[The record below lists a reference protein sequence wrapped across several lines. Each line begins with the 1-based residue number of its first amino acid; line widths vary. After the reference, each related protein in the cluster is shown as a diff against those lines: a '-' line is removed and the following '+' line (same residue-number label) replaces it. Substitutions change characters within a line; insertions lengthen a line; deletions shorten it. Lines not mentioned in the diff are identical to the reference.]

1 MDDLINK
8 FNVAVTE
15 TANESLG
22 KYRHKKQPWV
32 TPDIFHLCNKRR
44 EQKKDKF
51 TTEGAKQYKAVNQ
64 HIKKSM
70 VKARE
75 TWIEERCQEIDDSL
89 GRNNSKKPYQ
99 LVKDLTSSKQG
110 RTNTIHDKNG
120 KRITEDKDILNRW
133 TE

>member
-1 MDDLINK
+1 MLDADDVNMDDLINK

-15 TANESLG
+15 TANETLG
-22 KYRHKKQPWV
+22 KYRHQKQPWV

-44 EQKKDKF
+44 ELKKDKF

-64 HIKKSM
+64 QIKKGL

-89 GRNNSKKPYQ
+89 EEQQQESLSAGERSDKFKTRPYHHH
-99 LVKDLTSSKQG
+99 TG
-110 RTNTIHDKNG
+110 
-120 KRITEDKDILNRW
+120 
-133 TE
+133 